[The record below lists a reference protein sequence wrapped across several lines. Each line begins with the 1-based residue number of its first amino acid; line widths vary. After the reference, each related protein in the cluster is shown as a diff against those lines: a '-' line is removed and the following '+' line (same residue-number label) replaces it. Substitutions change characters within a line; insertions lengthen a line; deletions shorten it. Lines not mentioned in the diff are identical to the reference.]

1 MVCSVHNILTF
12 PTYIIIAHSF
22 QSRKWTSIFN
32 TPFERALFKLSE
44 NHSWTLALWPS
55 QVLHTHTRPLT
66 PHAHTRPHTPHMLPH
81 STRTHTGSLFLKSSV
96 DRIQSFMSRFSFQ
109 TPLEDRTATYLQE
122 LLNPRGDKTTLE
134 AQKIQEYVRVCLSNM
149 DTPTD
154 TGNNYSSVY

>member
-1 MVCSVHNILTF
+1 MFSSQHFDFPHLHVYNYSPLIFDKNSLENELRFLTHHLKELSLNF
-12 PTYIIIAHSF
+12 QKIMLNTSSMTLTSFAHPHPH
-22 QSRKWTSIFN
+22 
-32 TPFERALFKLSE
+32 TP
-44 NHSWTLALWPS
+44 
-55 QVLHTHTRPLT
+55 
-66 PHAHTRPHTPHMLPH
+66 PHTPHMLPH